1 MSAFCHDHCHD
12 HGPGPGAFHDAET
25 SRAYRRVLW
34 FALVVNGAMFAAE
47 MAGAFFSQSVA
58 LQADALDFLGDA
70 ANYGISLAVVGM
82 HLRWRARAALVKGL
96 SMGLFGIWVI
106 GTTAWRVMEGGV
118 PHAATIS
125 AVGTLALVANVA
137 VAVALF
143 KFREGD
149 ANMRSVWLCSRNDAI
164 ANVAVIA
171 AGGGVWLSNTFWPDV
186 LVGGIIASL
195 ALIASV
201 DVLRRARAELRQVR
215 EEGDQEAAHHDGAA
229 RPAAAD

>member
-1 MSAFCHDHCHD
+1 M
-12 HGPGPGAFHDAET
+12 
-25 SRAYRRVLW
+25 LW

-47 MAGAFFSQSVA
+47 MAGAFFSRSVA

-70 ANYGISLAVVGM
+70 ANYGISLAVVGL

-96 SMGLFGIWVI
+96 SMGLFGVWVI

-215 EEGDQEAAHHDGAA
+215 EDGDHAAAHHDGAA
-229 RPAAAD
+229 RSAVAD

>member
-1 MSAFCHDHCHD
+1 MSACCGHD
-12 HGPGPGAFHDAET
+12 HGHFHDAET

-34 FALVVNGAMFAAE
+34 FALVVNGAMFVAE
-47 MAGAFFSQSVA
+47 MAGAFFSRSVA

-96 SMGLFGIWVI
+96 SMGLFGLWVI

-137 VAVALF
+137 VAATLF

-186 LVGGIIASL
+186 LVGGFIASL

-201 DVLRRARAELRQVR
+201 DVLRRARAELRQAR
-215 EEGDQEAAHHDGAA
+215 EDGDQADAHRHDAAH
-229 RPAAAD
+229 PAAAD